1 MLNTINEL
9 DLTLHFALEG
19 GQPFKDRRATMPWRG
34 AVPVPEA
41 QTAQTWQ
48 NLLSHATP
56 ARKRLLYLHIPFC
69 ATHCTFCG
77 FYQNHYAQDSGTRY
91 TDALLREIE
100 LEADSVLHQSAPV
113 HAIYFGGGTPSA
125 LAAHDLARI
134 LTALR
139 KRLPLAPDCEIT
151 IEGRVLNFDDARIDA
166 CLDAGA
172 NRFSIGIQ
180 SFNSQ
185 IRKRMARTADGPT
198 AMAFMENLVRR
209 DRAAVVCD
217 LLFGLPE
224 QDEKRWQEDLQ
235 IARDIGL
242 DGVDLYALNV
252 LPNTPLGK
260 AVENG
265 RTSVPQPAQ
274 RRGLYLQGCDFMDQA
289 GWRCIS
295 NSHWARTTRERNLY
309 NLLIKQGADCLAM
322 GSGAGGSINGY
333 SWMVERNLNA
343 WHASI
348 AAGKKP
354 LMMMMRTAEHDFQW
368 RHLLQA
374 GIETARVPLDAL
386 TPHAAKL
393 APLLAQWQRAGLT
406 QDATTCLRLT
416 NEGRFWASNILQSLD
431 ELIQQLNVL
440 SAAQKPLTAT
450 HSAVSAA
457 YLPPSA
463 GKTIT
468 GTHNG

>member
-1 MLNTINEL
+1 MMLNTPTDL
-9 DLTLHFALEG
+9 DLTPHFALEG

-34 AVPVPEA
+34 AVPIAKE
-41 QTAQTWQ
+41 QLEQTWQ
-48 NLLSHATP
+48 EVLNHAAP
-56 ARKRLLYLHIPFC
+56 PRKRLLYLHIPFC

-77 FYQNHYAQDSGTRY
+77 FYQNRYEEDHCARY

-100 LEADSVLHQSAPV
+100 MEADSVLHQSAPI
-113 HAIYFGGGTPSA
+113 HAVYFGGGTPSA
-125 LAAHDLARI
+125 LSARDLARI
-134 LTALR
+134 ITTLR
-139 KRLPLAPDCEIT
+139 ERLPLAPDCEIT

-180 SFNSQ
+180 SFNSK
-185 IRKRMARTADGPT
+185 IRKKMARTSDGPT
-198 AMAFMENLVRR
+198 AIAFMEGLVKR

-217 LLFGLPE
+217 LLFGLPG
-224 QDEKRWQEDLQ
+224 QNAALWGEDLA

-242 DGVDLYALNV
+242 DGVDLYALNL

-265 RTSVPQPAQ
+265 RTSVPQPAE
-274 RRGLYLQGCDFMDQA
+274 RRDLYLQGCDFMDKA

-309 NLLIKQGADCLAM
+309 NLLIKQGADCLAL
-322 GSGAGGSINGY
+322 GSGAGGSVNGY
-333 SWMVERNLNA
+333 SWMVERNLET
-343 WHASI
+343 WHDAI

-354 LMMMMRTAEHDFQW
+354 LMMMMRTAERGFQW
-368 RHLLQA
+368 RHLLQS
-374 GIETARVPLDAL
+374 GVETARVPLDAL

-393 APLLAQWQRAGLT
+393 TPLLAQWHRAGLT
-406 QDATTCLRLT
+406 RDDSTCLRLT

-431 ELIQQLNVL
+431 ELIQALN
-440 SAAQKPLTAT
+440 APRI
-450 HSAVSAA
+450 AVE
-457 YLPPSA
+457 
-463 GKTIT
+463 TQ
-468 GTHNG
+468 

>member
-1 MLNTINEL
+1 MMLNTPTDL
-9 DLTLHFALEG
+9 DLTPHFALEG

-34 AVPVPEA
+34 AVPIAKE
-41 QTAQTWQ
+41 QLEQTWQ
-48 NLLSHATP
+48 EVLNHVAP
-56 ARKRLLYLHIPFC
+56 PHKRLLYLHIPFC

-77 FYQNHYAQDSGTRY
+77 FYQNRYEEDHCARY

-100 LEADSVLHQSAPV
+100 MEADSVLHQSAPI
-113 HAIYFGGGTPSA
+113 HAVYFGGGTPSA
-125 LAAHDLARI
+125 LSAHDLARI
-134 LTALR
+134 ITALR
-139 KRLPLAPDCEIT
+139 ERLPLAPDCEIT

-180 SFNSQ
+180 SFNSK
-185 IRKRMARTADGPT
+185 IRKKMARTSDGPT
-198 AMAFMENLVRR
+198 AIAFMEGLVKR

-217 LLFGLPE
+217 LLFGLPG
-224 QDEKRWQEDLQ
+224 QNAALWGEDLA

-242 DGVDLYALNV
+242 DGVDLYALNL

-265 RTSVPQPAQ
+265 RTSVPQPAE
-274 RRGLYLQGCDFMDQA
+274 RRDLYLQGCDFMDQA

-309 NLLIKQGADCLAM
+309 NLLIKQGADCLAL
-322 GSGAGGSINGY
+322 GSGAGGSVNGY
-333 SWMVERNLNA
+333 SWMVERNLDT
-343 WHASI
+343 WHAAI

-354 LMMMMRTAEHDFQW
+354 LMMMMRTAERGFQW
-368 RHLLQA
+368 RHLLQS
-374 GIETARVPLDAL
+374 GVETARVPLDAL

-393 APLLAQWQRAGLT
+393 TPLLAQWHRAGLT
-406 QDATTCLRLT
+406 LDDSTCLRLT

-431 ELIQQLNVL
+431 ELIQALN
-440 SAAQKPLTAT
+440 APRI
-450 HSAVSAA
+450 AVE
-457 YLPPSA
+457 
-463 GKTIT
+463 TQ
-468 GTHNG
+468 

>member
-1 MLNTINEL
+1 MNTTNDL
-9 DLTLHFALEG
+9 DLTPHFALEG

-34 AVPVPEA
+34 AIPVA
-41 QTAQTWQ
+41 KDQLAQTWQ
-48 NLLSHATP
+48 QVLSQATP
-56 ARKRLLYLHIPFC
+56 PRKRLLYLHIPFC

-77 FYQNHYAQDSGTRY
+77 FYQNRYEEDHCTRY

-100 LEADSVLHQSAPV
+100 MEADSVLHQSAPI
-113 HAIYFGGGTPSA
+113 HAVYFGGGTPSA
-125 LAAHDLARI
+125 LSARDLARI
-134 LTALR
+134 ITALR
-139 KRLPLAPDCEIT
+139 ERLPLAPDCEIT

-180 SFNSQ
+180 SFNSK
-185 IRKRMARTADGPT
+185 IRKKMARTSDGPT
-198 AMAFMENLVRR
+198 ARAFMEGLVRR

-217 LLFGLPE
+217 LLFGLPG
-224 QDEKRWQEDLQ
+224 QDSKLWGEDLA

-242 DGVDLYALNV
+242 DGVDLYALNL

-265 RTSVPQPAQ
+265 RTAVPQPAE
-274 RRGLYLQGCDFMDQA
+274 RRDLYLQGCDFMAQA

-309 NLLIKQGADCLAM
+309 NLLIKQGADCLAL

-333 SWMVERNLNA
+333 SWMVERNLDA

-354 LMMMMRTAEHDFQW
+354 LMMMMRTAERGFQW
-368 RHLLQA
+368 RHTLQS
-374 GIETARVPLDAL
+374 GVETARVPLDEL

-393 APLLAQWQRAGLT
+393 APLLAQWHSAGLT
-406 QDATTCLRLT
+406 VDSSTCLRLT
-416 NEGRFWASNILQSLD
+416 NEGRFWANNILQSLD
-431 ELIQQLNVL
+431 ELIQELN
-440 SAAQKPLTAT
+440 APRI
-450 HSAVSAA
+450 AVE
-457 YLPPSA
+457 
-463 GKTIT
+463 TQ
-468 GTHNG
+468 